1 MQQTYNY
8 HADTIYK
15 HLGYYDLMLSSL
27 IHCFLLVSRLLHFNY
42 IMSGFLYCN
51 YYISVSLP
59 LCSIIYFIYSY
70 TWNFTMW
77 FSVYLFKIYCYR
89 KELHSHTDINLFIC
103 LNLKKNNANSSVRY
117 LLFSKQ
123 TWSLYCLNSF
133 IFLAFYFL
141 FHFHVEPPRWCA
153 FLHSRNLK

>member
-70 TWNFTMW
+70 TWNFTTW

-89 KELHSHTDINLFIC
+89 KKLHSNTDIDLFIC
-103 LNLKKNNANSSVRY
+103 LNQKKQQCKFFNQISFAQQADLIIVLLEFIY
-117 LLFSKQ
+117 FFGFLFSF
-123 TWSLYCLNSF
+123 SL
-133 IFLAFYFL
+133 
-141 FHFHVEPPRWCA
+141 
-153 FLHSRNLK
+153 SR